1 MLASN
6 GYPGMMAPA
15 MQSAAGIGPYCGP
28 GANGSHA
35 HQYNSPMAAAF
46 WQARHHM
53 PNGAGGAA
61 ASSAG
66 GAGVNG
72 MAQGLSHHPAL
83 AGHQTSAA
91 SGHHPGDAKMAE
103 KIVSELQVHK
113 TFFQPI
119 FLNQKWLSW

>member
-15 MQSAAGIGPYCGP
+15 MQSAAAGIGPYCGP
-28 GANGSHA
+28 GSNGSHA

-53 PNGAGGAA
+53 GQPNGGSPGAA
-61 ASSAG
+61 ASSGAA
-66 GAGVNG
+66 AGVNG
-72 MAQGLSHHPAL
+72 MAQVGSHHPAL
-83 AGHQTSAA
+83 GGHQTSVSAAA
-91 SGHHPGDAKMAE
+91 SGHHHGDAKMAE

-113 TFFQPI
+113 PKI
-119 FLNQKWLSW
+119 CYL